1 MIAARSSSHNAD
13 LMRKQPQRP
22 LDLGLLNYGSEI
34 FSRGSW
40 QKDLAW
46 LAATHAFEFGEGRSH
61 PGRNRLG
68 HSFYTR
74 AVMST
79 LGAHPPLV
87 YERLDRA
94 NLGAITA
101 IELDPDHVER
111 FLGPLEDIATAVRNG
126 PAHAMFAI
134 KVDSGVIGFY
144 VLHPDGRNAAC
155 WWLGWFALD
164 RRKQGLGL
172 GRATMAHILSSLRRI
187 AGCRRVRLLVAP
199 DKVHAMRLYTQ
210 ASFQRVGISGS
221 GELILETKLP
231 ASLAAETVR
240 ITMLPVVVTPGASYH
255 VGRLRLSAG
264 PYAARMIGVSRGP
277 PCQYPCQC
285 EVCAGA
291 AKPGLAVPLRSR
303 SRDMP
308 VAIPKSGTS
317 RFYRPTRKAVLSSQ
331 LHPALASICS
341 MFTTSCYPAHA
352 SA

>member
-1 MIAARSSSHNAD
+1 
-13 LMRKQPQRP
+13 
-22 LDLGLLNYGSEI
+22 
-34 FSRGSW
+34 
-40 QKDLAW
+40 
-46 LAATHAFEFGEGRSH
+46 
-61 PGRNRLG
+61 
-68 HSFYTR
+68 
-74 AVMST
+74 MST
-79 LGAHPPLV
+79 FGAHLPLV

-144 VLHPDGRNAAC
+144 VLHPDRRNAAC

-172 GRATMAHILSSLRRI
+172 GRAALAHILSSLRRI

-199 DKVHAMRLYTQ
+199 DNIHAMRLYTQ

-221 GELILETKLP
+221 GELILEARLP
-231 ASLAAETVR
+231 VPLAAS
-240 ITMLPVVVTPGASYH
+240 MLPITILSFVVTPGTSCH

-277 PCQYPCQC
+277 PCHYPCR
-285 EVCAGA
+285 G
-291 AKPGLAVPLRSR
+291 
-303 SRDMP
+303 
-308 VAIPKSGTS
+308 
-317 RFYRPTRKAVLSSQ
+317 
-331 LHPALASICS
+331 
-341 MFTTSCYPAHA
+341 
-352 SA
+352 

>member
-1 MIAARSSSHNAD
+1 
-13 LMRKQPQRP
+13 
-22 LDLGLLNYGSEI
+22 
-34 FSRGSW
+34 
-40 QKDLAW
+40 
-46 LAATHAFEFGEGRSH
+46 
-61 PGRNRLG
+61 
-68 HSFYTR
+68 
-74 AVMST
+74 MST
-79 LGAHPPLV
+79 LGAYLPLV

-94 NLGAITA
+94 NLGVITA
-101 IELDPDHVER
+101 IELDPGHVER

-199 DKVHAMRLYTQ
+199 DNIHAMRLYTQ
-210 ASFQRVGISGS
+210 AAFQQVGVSSS
-221 GELILETKLP
+221 GELILEAKLP
-231 ASLAAETVR
+231 APLAAGTVL
-240 ITMLPVVVTPGASYH
+240 ITMLPIVVTPGTSCH

-285 EVCAGA
+285 EVCAGT
-291 AKPGLAVPLRSR
+291 AKPGLAVPLQFWSC
-303 SRDMP
+303 DVP
-308 VAIPKSGTS
+308 VAILKFGTS

-341 MFTTSCYPAHA
+341 MFTAACYPAHA